1 MYKREVLLS
10 MSLFLECI
18 SFGEYFF
25 LSFGGLAR
33 KKIEQVQAF
42 VDLDVTV
49 LVVLFRS
56 DALER

>member
-1 MYKREVLLS
+1 